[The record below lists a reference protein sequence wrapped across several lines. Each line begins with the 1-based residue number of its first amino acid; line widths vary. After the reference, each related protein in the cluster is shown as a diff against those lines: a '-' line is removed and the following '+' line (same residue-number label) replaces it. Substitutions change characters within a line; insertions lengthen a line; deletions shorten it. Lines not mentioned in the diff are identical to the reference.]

1 MENLGKGKVW
11 MQQFRAPFLL
21 LAVVLVLIGAA
32 YAVKFPSDAGFN
44 WLYAVLLLIGVISA
58 HASVNL
64 FNEYSDFKSK
74 IDFNTPR
81 NPFSG
86 GSGMLTEGH
95 TKPKSV
101 LTAAITTI
109 SIGLAIGIY
118 FVIVA
123 HPLLIVF
130 IVMGAFATVFYTNFL
145 AKILL
150 GEFFAGLTLGTFV
163 VLGTYTGM
171 TATPD
176 IAWGNV
182 IPLEVWLISIPPGI
196 LTALLLLLNEFPD
209 AQADKQGGRF
219 HLVIKFGWKGASY
232 IYAFGIFATYATI
245 IILPLVN
252 ISSYW
257 LYIALLTLPVALK
270 ATGTA
275 IKSGDKLDLI
285 IPAMGQNVLV
295 VLITDLLIAV
305 SVFLAFI

>member
-1 MENLGKGKVW
+1 MNSQGKGKIW

-21 LAVVLVLIGAA
+21 LAVVLVLIGVA
-32 YAVKFPSDAGFN
+32 YGVKFPAAEGFN
-44 WLYAVLLLIGVISA
+44 WLYAVLMMIGVVSA

-64 FNEYSDFKSK
+64 FNEYSDFNSK
-74 IDFNTPR
+74 IDFHTPR
-81 NPFSG
+81 SPFSG

-101 LTAAITTI
+101 LTAAITTLL
-109 SIGLAIGIY
+109 IGLAIGIY
-118 FVIVA
+118 FVVVA
-123 HPLLIVF
+123 HPILIIF
-130 IVMGAFATVFYTNFL
+130 IVLGAFATVFYTNFL

-163 VLGTYTGM
+163 VIGTYVGM
-171 TATPD
+171 TASPGM
-176 IAWGNV
+176 AWDSV

-209 AQADKQGGRF
+209 VQADKEGGRF
-219 HLVIKFGWKGASY
+219 HLVIKFGWKGAAY
-232 IYAFGIFATYATI
+232 IYALGILATYATI
-245 IILPLVN
+245 IILPIVN

-257 LYIALLTLPVALK
+257 LFIALLTLPVAVK

-275 IKSGDKLDLI
+275 ITSGDKLDLI

-305 SVFLAFI
+305 SVFLTFI